1 MQNVA
6 IGRAQLV
13 KSLYREI
20 GLSLH
25 DAASLVEAIL
35 EEIAAALIRGDAVKL
50 SSFGTFPR
58 QAENAA
64 HRPQPENRQRGAD
77 CGPQS
82 FGVPG
87 QSYIEGP
94 HQPARRLAGA
104 CRNCGSK

>member
-13 KSLYREI
+13 KPLYREI

-50 SSFGTFPR
+50 SSFRTFRVKRKTPR
-58 QAENAA
+58 IGRNPKTGKEVPIAA
-64 HRPQPENRQRGAD
+64 RKVLVFRASPILKDRINQR
-77 CGPQS
+77 
-82 FGVPG
+82 
-87 QSYIEGP
+87 
-94 HQPARRLAGA
+94 AG
-104 CRNCGSK
+104 